1 MAYFGALLTRTA
13 GGWEAREVDLDEF
26 EDLGGVT
33 DIMRESADDD
43 TALLF
48 LEQEDTW
55 FAVVRVDG
63 EDDPR
68 VFVSDVTAA
77 ARSAYGD
84 MLLVAALPGLDQD
97 GVPVEVVLG
106 DPEETDDAEYD
117 EGDEDE
123 DDPASASAGPAG
135 DADILDDF
143 ALPPERLVE
152 LATGDILPADALA
165 EVAAALGAADELEA
179 VR

>member
-1 MAYFGALLTRTA
+1 VAYFGALLTRTA
-13 GGWEAREVDLDEF
+13 GGWDAREVDLDEF

-43 TALLF
+43 TALFF

-63 EDDPR
+63 EEDPR

-84 MLLVAALPGLDQD
+84 MLLVAALPGLDQR
-97 GVPVEVVLG
+97 GEPLEAALG
-106 DPEETDDAEYD
+106 TPEEV
-117 EGDEDE
+117 EDE
-123 DDPASASAGPAG
+123 DDEEDDDDTVVTSAGPAG

-152 LATGDILPADALA
+152 LASGDILPADALA
-165 EVAAALGAADELEA
+165 EVAEALGAADELEA

>member
-1 MAYFGALLTRTA
+1 VAYFGALLTRTA

-26 EDLGGVT
+26 EDLGAVT

-43 TALLF
+43 TALLL

-63 EDDPR
+63 EEDPR
-68 VFVSDVTAA
+68 VFVSDATAA

-84 MLLVAALPGLDQD
+84 MLLVAALPGLDQQ
-97 GVPVEVVLG
+97 GEPVESPLG
-106 DPEETDDAEYD
+106 SDDIDDDFGDDD
-117 EGDEDE
+117 EE
-123 DDPASASAGPAG
+123 DDDDTAAASTGPAG

-143 ALPPERLVE
+143 ALTPERLVA
-152 LATGDILPADALA
+152 LATGDILPAEALA
-165 EVAAALGAADELEA
+165 EVAEALGAADQLEA

>member
-1 MAYFGALLTRTA
+1 VAYFGALLTRTA
-13 GGWEAREVDLDEF
+13 GGWDAREVDLDEF

-84 MLLVAALPGLDQD
+84 MLLVAALPGLDHQ
-97 GVPVEVVLG
+97 GAPIEAALG
-106 DPEETDDAEYD
+106 DVEEVDEDDE
-117 EGDEDE
+117 DEDE
-123 DDPASASAGPAG
+123 DDDTAMASAGPAG

-165 EVAAALGAADELEA
+165 EVAEALGAADELEA